1 MLIQPKTSTGGET
14 SRETM
19 IETMSKNILSKIP
32 APFPLKKVMEKYP
45 VMYEESMNTVLV
57 QEVIRYNR
65 LIQTIIQT
73 LKDLLKALKGLVVMS
88 QQLEEMSISLFN
100 NSVPKMWTDKAYPS
114 LKPLGAWVDD
124 LVERV
129 KFIQGWVTDEIPM
142 VFWLVVFNFLYP
154 V

>member
-1 MLIQPKTSTGGET
+1 
-14 SRETM
+14 M
-19 IETMSKNILSKIP
+19 IENMTKSILSKIP
-32 APFPLKKVMEKYP
+32 APFPLKQVMEKYP

-100 NSVPKMWTDKAYPS
+100 NSVPKAWADKAYPS

-129 KFIQGWVTDEIPM
+129 KFIQGWITDGIPI
-142 VFWLVVFNFLYP
+142 VFWLVPFLP
-154 V
+154 P